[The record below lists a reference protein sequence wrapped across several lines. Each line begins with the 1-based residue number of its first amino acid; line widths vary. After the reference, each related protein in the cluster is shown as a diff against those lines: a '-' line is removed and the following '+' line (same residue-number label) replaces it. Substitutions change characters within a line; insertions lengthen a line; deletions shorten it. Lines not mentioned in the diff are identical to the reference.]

1 MKTVCLKS
9 IEIQNFKTF
18 NGTFHIDLDQGLNVV
33 LASSKYPLPNG
44 IWDFFDAFRWGLGI
58 MQHHGNRVLFGS
70 NTSAQVKLSIL
81 DEEEKEIVIIRNFS
95 KDSDFELVSGVSEKE
110 LASLQKYFTS
120 EQEKKIN
127 FGSTQILLIRNDKEI
142 AMKAENMI
150 GITTDKDGVSK
161 ILELSKG

>member
-9 IEIQNFKTF
+9 IEIKNFKTF
-18 NGTFHIDLDQGLNVV
+18 NGTFHIDLDQGVNVV
-33 LASSKYPLPNG
+33 LASSKYPLTNG

-58 MQHHGNRVLFGS
+58 MQHHGNRVLFGT
-70 NTSAQVKLSIL
+70 NTSVQVKLSIL
-81 DEEEKEIVIIRNFS
+81 DEEEKEIVIIRKFS

-110 LASLQKYFTS
+110 LARLQKYLTS

-161 ILELSKG
+161 ILELSKC

>member
-70 NTSAQVKLSIL
+70 NTLAQVKLSIL
-81 DEEEKEIVIIRNFS
+81 DEGEKENVIIRKFS

-110 LASLQKYFTS
+110 LASLQKYLTS
-120 EQEKKIN
+120 EQKKIN

-161 ILELSKG
+161 ILELSKC

>member
-81 DEEEKEIVIIRNFS
+81 DEKEKEIVIIRKFS
-95 KDSDFELVSGVSEKE
+95 KDSDFELV
-110 LASLQKYFTS
+110 
-120 EQEKKIN
+120 
-127 FGSTQILLIRNDKEI
+127 
-142 AMKAENMI
+142 
-150 GITTDKDGVSK
+150 
-161 ILELSKG
+161 

>member
-18 NGTFHIDLDQGLNVV
+18 NGTFHIDLDQGVNVV

-44 IWDFFDAFRWGLGI
+44 IWDFFDAFRWGFGI
-58 MQHHGNRVLFGS
+58 MQHHGNSVLFDS

-81 DEEEKEIVIIRNFS
+81 DEEEKEIVIIRKFS
-95 KDSDFELVSGVSEKE
+95 KDSDFELVSSVSEKE
-110 LASLQKYFTS
+110 LASLQKYLTS

-142 AMKAENMI
+142 AMKAEKMI
-150 GITTDKDGVSK
+150 GITTDKYGVSK

>member
-1 MKTVCLKS
+1 MKTVCLRS

-18 NGTFHIDLDQGLNVV
+18 NGTFHIDLDQGVNVV

-44 IWDFFDAFRWGLGI
+44 IWNFFDAFRWGLGI
-58 MQHHGNRVLFGS
+58 MQHHGNSVLFDS

-81 DEEEKEIVIIRNFS
+81 DEEEKEIVIIRKFS

-110 LASLQKYFTS
+110 LASLQKYLTS

-150 GITTDKDGVSK
+150 GITTDKYGVSK
-161 ILELSKG
+161 ILELSKC

>member
-58 MQHHGNRVLFGS
+58 MQHHGNNVLFGS

-150 GITTDKDGVSK
+150 GITTDKDVVSK